1 MKLWS
6 INLHLD
12 FLQHPKFQNRIP
24 PTEIQKDMK
33 NTRNHKWL
41 LAIAVTAISA
51 ISAQAAVNLFANG
64 GFEIV
69 GAGPPAAES
78 WLPAA
83 SGYSLSTDARTGT
96 YSAQL
101 SSPTTNAA
109 IMIQNSVLDGML
121 PGITPGDNPLLSFFA
136 KGFAGTT
143 GNAQFA
149 LRYLDG
155 IGNILSNSGTQFFQN
170 SINTST
176 WTEIT
181 YDLGVV
187 PVGASAAFIEF
198 VHAIGPIDGVDLLAG
213 TILIDDVVL
222 LGQAIPEPSS
232 ITLLGLAGL
241 ALVVRRRRHA

>member
-1 MKLWS
+1 
-6 INLHLD
+6 
-12 FLQHPKFQNRIP
+12 
-24 PTEIQKDMK
+24 MK
-33 NTRNHKWL
+33 NSTNHKWL

-64 GFEIV
+64 GFEIE

-83 SGYSLSTDARTGT
+83 SGYSLSTDARTGNF
-96 YSAQL
+96 SAQL
-101 SSPTTNAA
+101 SSPQLNAA
-109 IMIQNSVLDGML
+109 VMLQNSVGNGML
-121 PGITPGDNPLLSFFA
+121 PGITPGDNPLLSFYA
-136 KGFAGTT
+136 KGFAGST
-143 GNAQFA
+143 GNVLFS
-149 LRYLDG
+149 LRYLAEG
-155 IGNILSNSGTQFFQN
+155 GAILATSGNVFFQG

-198 VHAIGPIDGVDLLAG
+198 SQGIGPIDGVNLAG
-213 TILIDDVVL
+213 TVLIDDLVL